1 MVTLQLHSQNE
12 EVFILQRLLKK
23 LGYIITI
30 DGDFGIKTDY
40 IVRDFQLGN
49 SLTADG
55 EVGPK
60 TWNMLFLKAFKST
73 EYVLGTDIYQY
84 DATNTP
90 TFWDELSAKYFFC
103 FAKTSEGATYN
114 DPKFKE
120 YFKRLEQLK
129 ILRGGYHF
137 FRMMNEDVNGQINNF
152 LDSGINYRA
161 KGVLPP
167 VLDIEPSNDE
177 WKNYAELTRNKVA
190 IVRRIKKW
198 LTEVEKKTGKKPII
212 YTSKQIW
219 DNILKA
225 PAGFGQYPLWLANYN
240 DGITK
245 PPLPLGWTNY
255 AFWQYTDEGIIGGK
269 GGFDINRL
277 NMSFKDLLKLA
288 GF

>member
-23 LGYIITI
+23 LGYVITI

-60 TWNMLFLKAFKST
+60 TWNMLFSKAFKST
-73 EYVLGTDIYQY
+73 EFVLGTDIYQY

-103 FAKTSEGATYN
+103 FVKTSEGATYN

-137 FRMMNEDVNGQINNF
+137 FRMMNEDINGQINNF

-198 LTEVEKKTGKKPII
+198 LTEVEKKTGKKPIV

-225 PAGFGQYPLWLANYN
+225 PAGFSQYPLWLANYN
-240 DGITK
+240 DGINK
-245 PPLPLGWTNY
+245 PPLPLGWSDY
-255 AFWQYTDEGIIGGK
+255 ALWQYTDEGIIGGK
-269 GGFDINRL
+269 SGFDINRL
-277 NMSFKDLLKLA
+277 NMPFKDLLKLA